1 MNLYGAHYN
10 FDDIPSTSSQSI
22 TAQSLIQFPEHF
34 SLLSN
39 KEHIYQK
46 TKERKKEKEKRKSKE
61 KEEENKGT
69 RRETAKIDKW
79 HFHRVERIQN
89 SLFEPF
95 LL

>member
-39 KEHIYQK
+39 KGHISKK
-46 TKERKKEKEKRKSKE
+46 TKERKKKKEKRKGKE
-61 KEEENKGT
+61 KEEEKRG
-69 RRETAKIDKW
+69 
-79 HFHRVERIQN
+79 
-89 SLFEPF
+89 
-95 LL
+95 